1 MVPVAPGIS
10 PQTYSNPHIQSY
22 AWILSNNKLAVVII
36 LQLQRLSKWWFFVCV
51 LASPFHPEK
60 IPTFWWNGWNSHGLT
75 WHHRN
80 DSASGPLLPPPHILQ
95 GCAWKRGNAPGH
107 LNQDVST
114 GKDTW
119 KLVCQKILHL
129 FPIEFADVCGSCSET
144 QMNMYK
150 MANLWWL
157 VLDWLKKSKYT
168 VLALVTHQTCGVL
181 EDMPTKWP
189 GPGFGAANSRVF
201 LHMQNDYWI

>member
-1 MVPVAPGIS
+1 MKFSWPDTTS
-10 PQTYSNPHIQSY
+10 
-22 AWILSNNKLAVVII
+22 
-36 LQLQRLSKWWFFVCV
+36 SKW
-51 LASPFHPEK
+51 
-60 IPTFWWNGWNSHGLT
+60 
-75 WHHRN
+75 
-80 DSASGPLLPPPHILQ
+80 SASGPLPPPHILQ

-114 GKDTW
+114 GKDNW

-129 FPIEFADVCGSCSET
+129 FPIEFADVCGSCSKK

-157 VLDWLKKSKYT
+157 VLDLLKKSKYT
-168 VLALVTHQTCGVL
+168 VTHQTCGVL